1 MRYLPVLKI
10 DSALNRSMKNGV
22 HTFYQST
29 SLCVLDERKPNQSYR
44 HLRAFKIMM
53 KPVPI
58 LFTNKQA
65 RNDIIKKVIS
75 KKKKEK
81 KPEMSVLRTYYTS
94 SGNVLFFF
102 CFAVHFIDLFY
113 YFACIVSWSDL
124 IKESSRLECRG
135 LIPLKWRHSPSHLSS
150 SHSPSISNS

>member
-1 MRYLPVLKI
+1 M
-10 DSALNRSMKNGV
+10 NNGV

-29 SLCVLDERKPNQSYR
+29 SLCVLDERKPNQPYR

-65 RNDIIKKVIS
+65 RNDIIKKS
-75 KKKKEK
+75 SFKKEKGKK

-94 SGNVLFFF
+94 SGNVLFF
-102 CFAVHFIDLFY
+102 LFRRPFY
-113 YFACIVSWSDL
+113 
-124 IKESSRLECRG
+124 
-135 LIPLKWRHSPSHLSS
+135 
-150 SHSPSISNS
+150 